1 MPFLNPV
8 THKPEDLVAPA
19 APVTTR

>member
-19 APVTTR
+19 APATTR